1 MAIFSDVQQ
10 KCKKYLYFPYWSE
23 VLRCEKY
30 RAIISCPLKLTIAL
44 TSGGAAEEVG
54 TVNVCCSAFIMNHN
68 AACTYENNNRK
79 YVFLKVRF
87 V

>member
-1 MAIFSDVQQ
+1 MSNSNV
-10 KCKKYLYFPYWSE
+10 KKYLYFPYWSE

-30 RAIISCPLKLTIAL
+30 RVKISCPLKLTNAL
-44 TSGGAAEEVG
+44 TSGGAVEEVG

-79 YVFLKVRF
+79 YEILKARF